1 MIKTSVTIS
10 GADKLIKRLG
20 VISKQ
25 LEVDIKDIVEE
36 VTIAIERQAISNAP
50 IAGEQLA
57 TQSPKTIKTSR
68 GKKVFNIVGKGQKN
82 LTNINQLI
90 GARFENN
97 GFIGTVFVS
106 ASAGNLPIYIEFG
119 TGSSAAGYVPSLPK
133 WAQEIA
139 RKYYINGKG
148 TLIKSPYLLPAYFQ
162 HSPELYR
169 KLKDLVKR
177 QKI

>member
-1 MIKTSVTIS
+1 MIKTNVTIS

-25 LEVDIKDIVEE
+25 LEIDIKDIVEE
-36 VTIAIERQAISNAP
+36 VTLAIERQAINNAP
-50 IAGEQLA
+50 VAGEQLA
-57 TQSPKTIKTSR
+57 TTYGT
-68 GKKVFNIVGKGQKN
+68 QKN
-82 LTNINQLI
+82 LTGINQLI

-119 TGSSAAGYVPSLPK
+119 TGSSAAGYVPSLPD

-139 RKYYINGKG
+139 RRYFVNGRG
-148 TLIKSPYLLPAYFQ
+148 TLIKQPYLLPAYFQ

-169 KLKDLVKR
+169 KLKELVKR

>member
-20 VISKQ
+20 TISKE
-25 LEVDIKDIVEE
+25 LEIDIKDIVEE
-36 VTIAIERQAISNAP
+36 VTLLIERQAIANAP
-50 IAGEQLA
+50 VAGQELPTKYGSQRNQ
-57 TQSPKTIKTSR
+57 T
-68 GKKVFNIVGKGQKN
+68 G
-82 LTNINQLI
+82 INQLI

-119 TGSSAAGYVPSLPK
+119 TGSSAAGYVPSLPD

-139 RKYYINGKG
+139 RKYFVNGRG
-148 TLIKSPYLLPAYFQ
+148 TLIKQPYLLPAYFQ

-169 KLKDLVKR
+169 KLKELVKR